1 MADLC
6 HAGKMRFGAFQH
18 GTVHRWGPRTAAS
31 CWKSI
36 RTGQTSGEWTL
47 SEGSGASPSLE
58 DSVCTQKWKV
68 CSSFCYD
75 RSRIPHFQIQK
86 LSYCGV
92 FFKARPSHNRT
103 EMQPEQATIPS
114 IPYRIIISYQ
124 TPWWGSGGL
133 WFSSAAMAINKRFT
147 GCSGWSGRNVGGLL
161 TLLEPTEISHFL
173 WSVKKRLRARA
184 KLRQE

>member
-1 MADLC
+1 MADRC
-6 HAGKMRFGAFQH
+6 HAGKVRHVVGAFRH
-18 GTVHRWGPRTAAS
+18 GTVHRWGPCTAAS

-36 RTGQTSGEWTL
+36 RTGQTSGELTL

-68 CSSFCYD
+68 CSSLCYYQ
-75 RSRIPHFQIQK
+75 SRIPHFQIQK
-86 LSYCGV
+86 LS
-92 FFKARPSHNRT
+92 RPSHNPT
-103 EMQPEQATIPS
+103 EVQATLHD
-114 IPYRIIISYQ
+114 RMIISYQ
-124 TPWWGSGGL
+124 SPWRGNGGL